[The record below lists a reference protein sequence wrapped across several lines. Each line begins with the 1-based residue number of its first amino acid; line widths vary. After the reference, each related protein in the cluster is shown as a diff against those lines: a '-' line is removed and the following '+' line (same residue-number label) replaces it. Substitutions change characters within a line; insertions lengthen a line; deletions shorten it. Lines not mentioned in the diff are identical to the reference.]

1 MCTISKSRVTGAL
14 CIVLAST
21 AFAANASAT
30 PINIV
35 SSPVIQAPSLTE
47 PVYYRRSYHRNY
59 GHYRHY
65 RHYGYGYQPY
75 YNPAGQAAGAA
86 VELGTLPL
94 RAVFGNPYY

>member
-1 MCTISKSRVTGAL
+1 MRNTSKSRVAGAL
-14 CIVLAST
+14 CVALAAT
-21 AFAANASAT
+21 ALAGNAWAG

-47 PVYYRRSYHRNY
+47 PVHYRRYYHR
-59 GHYRHY
+59 HYRHY
-65 RHYGYGYQPY
+65 RHYRYGYQPY
-75 YNPAGQAAGAA
+75 YNPAGEAAGAA